1 MADLTREQIMK
12 WLESEENE
20 FYIEPFRKKHDISPE
35 SSTLYVTLGRLCKE
49 RVLKSLG
56 RGLYRKVKRVEP
68 IRWHLAD
75 EGKFLELAYPKSR
88 DDNTEFGF
96 EDYINLSPG
105 DLIVVGGVSNY
116 GKSALVLNIMGE
128 NVDKY
133 EFLLMG
139 NEYATLGGRPSPKFK
154 RRMMRMN
161 WVNWLNGEGEPKF
174 TLLPI
179 RANFEDYI
187 EPDKINIIDWINL
200 TTEFYRIGQI
210 IEDIKAGLGDGLAI
224 IVLQKEEE
232 AEMARGKGFTRDL
245 ADVYFTIDPFGDWQ
259 SRLTVGKVKDYK
271 KRITGRMWGFSI
283 VDGGANLHNIREI
296 KKCPD
301 CRGKGYIRFGQGY
314 KPCEGCEGL
323 KYLDI

>member
-1 MADLTREQIMK
+1 MAELTRAQIEK
-12 WLESEENE
+12 WLEAEEIE
-20 FYIEPFRKKHDISPE
+20 FYIEPFRKKHEISPE
-35 SSTLYVTLGRLCKE
+35 SSTLYVTFGRLCKE
-49 RVLKSLG
+49 RILKSLG
-56 RGLYRKVKRVEP
+56 RGLYRKVKKVEP
-68 IRWHLAD
+68 VRWHLAD
-75 EGKFLELAYPKSR
+75 EGKFFELAYPQSR

-96 EDYINLSPG
+96 EEYINLSPG
-105 DLIVVGGVSNY
+105 DVIVVGGVSNY

-128 NVDKY
+128 NVNKY
-133 EFLLMG
+133 DFLLMG

-161 WVNWLNGEGEPKF
+161 WVDWLDGDGEPKF

-187 EPDKINIIDWINL
+187 EPDKVNIIDWINL

-245 ADVYFTIDPFGDWQ
+245 ADV
-259 SRLTVGKVKDYK
+259 
-271 KRITGRMWGFSI
+271 
-283 VDGGANLHNIREI
+283 
-296 KKCPD
+296 
-301 CRGKGYIRFGQGY
+301 
-314 KPCEGCEGL
+314 
-323 KYLDI
+323 